1 MLMELKLV
9 PEIPFLKYC
18 FSQSVQGPW
27 EFFSLIDVETY
38 DLQSMK
44 F

>member
-18 FSQSVQGPW
+18 FSQSPVQGPW
-27 EFFSLIDVETY
+27 EFFSLIDVET
-38 DLQSMK
+38 L
-44 F
+44 

>member
-18 FSQSVQGPW
+18 FSQLPGRGPW

-38 DLQSMK
+38 DRSQ
-44 F
+44 